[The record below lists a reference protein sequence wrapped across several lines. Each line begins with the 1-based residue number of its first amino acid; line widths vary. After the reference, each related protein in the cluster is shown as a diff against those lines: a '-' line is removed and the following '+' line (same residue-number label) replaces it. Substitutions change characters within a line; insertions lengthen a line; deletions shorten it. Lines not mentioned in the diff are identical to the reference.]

1 VTLKDTI
8 TMKKLPPFSL
18 SLLSIALLSGCSSLT
33 AISEKND
40 AATRDTRARYQDL
53 LKRQST
59 PPASENTS
67 SLPAVAIKPL
77 SKPQQAALEKKWL
90 TDIQG
95 ITLDPA
101 KNAAVPATAIIRMLR
116 ARGLN
121 IVSHLPLDMYS
132 YNGFGVTNVNA
143 ETALMVFLGAMGL
156 DYELDNARQL
166 VVIQPLKSRTWQLNI
181 GNRQTSF
188 SAGDSENSATSTGG
202 IGSTQTSQGIG
213 AGAYGAAGTFGASNS
228 GSMPGAVGSTMPQSM
243 LSTSNTN
250 AAGSGNGNNIT
261 TYDDVWS
268 RLRTELNERLTVPF
282 PKTST
287 DAAGSPSPNQVP
299 GLSGAPNT
307 GTMGIGTPQTPSFY
321 NMLRVGTVSI
331 NPETGAVTVQAPRY
345 LMDTLDKYMKGVI
358 KRYNTLI
365 TFEAEL
371 VSITG
376 TEDISKGLDWAAFNT
391 INNGSYTSIAQ
402 NNILGGAV
410 ISPAAGTTSIADA
423 LSIGSATVPGAN
435 ALFGVAS
442 TSKKF
447 AAINAYL
454 GSIGH
459 LKIKDT
465 PVISTTSGSPVK
477 LNNTTVRYYQQYQ
490 QTAASGGTGSAAVAT
505 NVIDI
510 PYETG
515 ITIRINPTYNVE
527 TDVINCLFSIDRRTL
542 QGYQDKIN
550 PISTGNSVQLI
561 PTKTP
566 IIAKTNQ
573 NGSLVL
579 RNGAFVVVGGL
590 VEDVEENSQSG
601 IPGLMDTPLKALTG
615 KETKN
620 QVKTTYYFALR
631 VTAHDPT
638 DTTPAEFP
646 PALAAASQ
654 GAAQPVSAG
663 EAVDTPR
670 QDKQ

>member
-1 VTLKDTI
+1 MNKLAPFPLTI
-8 TMKKLPPFSL
+8 L
-18 SLLSIALLSGCSSLT
+18 SVILFSGCSSLT

-59 PPASENTS
+59 TPSPENNA
-67 SLPAVAIKPL
+67 SLPAFAIKPL
-77 SKPQQAALEKKWL
+77 SKPQQTAMEKKWL

-101 KNAAVPATAIIRMLR
+101 KNSAVPATAIIRMLR

-143 ETALMVFLGAMGL
+143 ETALMVFMGAMGL
-156 DYELDNARQL
+156 DYELDNVRQL
-166 VVIQPLKSRTWQLNI
+166 VVIQPLKSRTWQLSI

-188 SAGDSENSATSTGG
+188 SAGDSNNSSTPTSGVG
-202 IGSTQTSQGIG
+202 NTQNTQGYG
-213 AGAYGAAGTFGASNS
+213 TGAYGTSTYGTTG
-228 GSMPGAVGSTMPQSM
+228 VGSATGAYGNTTTQ
-243 LSTSNTN
+243 NTN
-250 AAGSGNGNNIT
+250 NNNNGNNNNGNNIT
-261 TYDDVWS
+261 TYDDVWT

-282 PKTST
+282 PKNPT
-287 DAAGSPSPNQVP
+287 DAVGSTSANQVP
-299 GLSGAPNT
+299 SMSGASNT
-307 GTMGIGTPQTPSFY
+307 GVPGTSNAQVPSFY

-345 LMDTLDKYMKGVI
+345 LMDNLDKYMKGVI

-391 INNGSYTSIAQ
+391 INNGSFTTIAQ

-410 ISPAAGTTSIADA
+410 ITPAAGGTSIVDA
-423 LSIGSATVPGAN
+423 LSIGSTTIPGAN

-465 PVISTTSGSPVK
+465 PVISTTSGAPVK

-561 PTKTP
+561 PSKTP
-566 IIAKTNQ
+566 IIAQTNQ

-601 IPGLMDTPLKALTG
+601 IPGLMDSPLQALTG

-620 QVKTTYYFALR
+620 RIKTTYYFALR

-638 DTTPAEFP
+638 DIAPADFP
-646 PALAAASQ
+646 PALAVAPQAAAEPAPAS
-654 GAAQPVSAG
+654 
-663 EAVDTPR
+663 DTAEDLH
-670 QDKQ
+670 QEKQ